1 MRNGW
6 KAGIAALLCAGML
19 AGCGT
24 SVDADAS
31 LVYVDKKGA
40 VTSVDVENLDANS
53 YDETEFKD
61 FVDKTVEEYNAVN
74 GKNAVKAEGITVE
87 EGVAKLQ
94 MKYKTA
100 QDYAAFNGIEFYAGT
115 VVDSLAAGYT
125 YDTDFVKVE
134 DGQVTGTA
142 SKQEIYAEEGLKVVI
157 IRANTN
163 VQVEGKICYVSTENV
178 RLAGPDSVSIRSGY
192 APEAASDAAGTADG
206 GVDASGTEEAAS
218 DAAGGTDAA
227 AGAEDGGTDAAAG
240 AEESGSFETQVYT
253 FIVYR

>member
-6 KAGIAALLCAGML
+6 RAGIAALLCAGML
-19 AGCGT
+19 AGCGK
-24 SVDADAS
+24 SVEADAS

-40 VTSVDVENLDANS
+40 VTSVDVESLDVNT
-53 YDETEFKD
+53 YDETEFEA
-61 FVDKTVEEYNAVN
+61 FVDGAVEEYNAVN
-74 GKNAVKAEGITVE
+74 GKNSVKSEGITVE

-100 QDYAAFNGIEFYAGT
+100 EDYAAFNGIEFYAGT

-134 DGQVTGTA
+134 DGTVTGTA
-142 SKQEIYAEEGLKVVI
+142 AKQEIYAGEGLKVVI

-178 RLAGPDSVSIRSGY
+178 RLAGPDSVSIRDGY
-192 APEAASDAAGTADG
+192 TPQDGAYTAGTEDG
-206 GVDASGTEEAAS
+206 GAEVSG
-218 DAAGGTDAA
+218 GDAA
-227 AGAEDGGTDAAAG
+227 AGVKEN
-240 AEESGSFETQVYT
+240 GSFETQVYT
-253 FIVYR
+253 FIVYK

>member
-19 AGCGT
+19 AGCGK
-24 SVDADAS
+24 SVEADAS

-40 VTSVDVENLDANS
+40 VTSVDVESLDVNT
-53 YDETEFKD
+53 YDETEFEA
-61 FVDKTVEEYNAVN
+61 FVDEAVEEYNAVN
-74 GKNAVKAEGITVE
+74 GKNSVKSEGITVE

-100 QDYAAFNGIEFYAGT
+100 EDYAAFNGIEFYAGT

-134 DGQVTGTA
+134 DGTATGTA

-178 RLAGPDSVSIRSGY
+178 RLAGPDSVSIRDGY
-192 APEAASDAAGTADG
+192 TPQAGAYTAGTEDG
-206 GVDASGTEEAAS
+206 GAEVSGTEN
-218 DAAGGTDAA
+218 AGDAA
-227 AGAEDGGTDAAAG
+227 AGVKEN
-240 AEESGSFETQVYT
+240 GSFETQVYT
-253 FIVYR
+253 FIVYK

>member
-6 KAGIAALLCAGML
+6 RAGIAALLCAGML
-19 AGCGT
+19 AGCGK
-24 SVDADAS
+24 SVEADAS

-40 VTSVDVENLDANS
+40 VTSVDVESLDVNT
-53 YDETEFKD
+53 YDETEFEA
-61 FVDKTVEEYNAVN
+61 FVDEAVEEYNAVN
-74 GKNAVKAEGITVE
+74 GKNSVKSEGITVE

-100 QDYAAFNGIEFYAGT
+100 EDYAAFNGIEFYAGT

-134 DGQVTGTA
+134 DGTVTGTA
-142 SKQEIYAEEGLKVVI
+142 AKQEIYAGEGLKVVI

-178 RLAGPDSVSIRSGY
+178 RLAGPDSVSIRDGY
-192 APEAASDAAGTADG
+192 TPQDGAYTAGTEDG
-206 GVDASGTEEAAS
+206 GAEVSG
-218 DAAGGTDAA
+218 GDAA
-227 AGAEDGGTDAAAG
+227 AGVKEN
-240 AEESGSFETQVYT
+240 GSFETQVYT
-253 FIVYR
+253 FIVYK